1 MVALTLSHLVFEEF
15 AHADLHGQ
23 TAPGSMTAPARK
35 ASLIEACCK
44 QVTKRFGGKGMP
56 DNTIHVKLSG
66 HAGQSM
72 GAWLAPGIMLEMEGD
87 SNDYVGK
94 GLSGGIIVVYPPAD
108 CDFEAKDNII
118 VGNVCLYGATSV
130 RLSPESLHHSICS
143 MPTDN
148 SFPGRLLLVMT
159 QGRK

>member
-1 MVALTLSHLVFEEF
+1 MI
-15 AHADLHGQ
+15 D
-23 TAPGSMTAPARK
+23 
-35 ASLIEACCK
+35 ACCK
-44 QVTKRFGGKGMP
+44 QVTKRFGSKGMP

-130 RLSPESLHHSICS
+130 RLRPEAGHHSLCR
-143 MPTDN
+143 MPDD
-148 SFPGRLLLVMT
+148 SGRVKLCRLLIVRGQTSTLAVL
-159 QGRK
+159 GPCC

>member
-1 MVALTLSHLVFEEF
+1 MVCSVL
-15 AHADLHGQ
+15 
-23 TAPGSMTAPARK
+23 
-35 ASLIEACCK
+35 
-44 QVTKRFGGKGMP
+44 QVTKRFGSKGMP
-56 DNTIHVKLSG
+56 DNTIHVKMTG

-94 GLSGGIIVVYPPAD
+94 GLSGGIIIVYPPAE

-130 RLSPESLHHSICS
+130 RLPCLASYLPCSSRVLLPALVTANWRAICDESAEGKARYC
-143 MPTDN
+143 MR
-148 SFPGRLLLVMT
+148 SF
-159 QGRK
+159 Q

>member
-1 MVALTLSHLVFEEF
+1 M
-15 AHADLHGQ
+15 
-23 TAPGSMTAPARK
+23 
-35 ASLIEACCK
+35 
-44 QVTKRFGGKGMP
+44 TKRFGSKGMP

-130 RLSPESLHHSICS
+130 RPWPAAVHHSFCS
-143 MPTDN
+143 MPVDIGQAKSSEIAPCKDTDQQKG
-148 SFPGRLLLVMT
+148 SPGAELLTAAGVC
-159 QGRK
+159 RRHSH

>member
-1 MVALTLSHLVFEEF
+1 
-15 AHADLHGQ
+15 
-23 TAPGSMTAPARK
+23 MTAPARK
-35 ASLIEACCK
+35 GSLIEACCK
-44 QVTKRFGGKGMP
+44 QVTKRFGSKGMP

-130 RLSPESLHHSICS
+130 RLWSSAPLLPAGCLMTLSVCQALEIAPCKD
-143 MPTDN
+143 TD
-148 SFPGRLLLVMT
+148 L
-159 QGRK
+159 